1 MEMEEVHFFEGLSFQ
16 EWRTLTYII
25 QLNQGLT
32 PSQTETSLEKLL
44 AEGAVDRRFAG
55 DVVEYLR
62 LR

>member
-1 MEMEEVHFFEGLSFQ
+1 MEIEEVRFFEGLSFQ

-32 PSQTETSLEKLL
+32 PSQTQTSLEKLF
-44 AEGAVDRRFAG
+44 AEGSVDRRFVG